1 MIEGSPLPLLDDDS
15 TEFWTAAADG
25 RLVIQACGTCSRLR
39 HPPRPMCPW
48 CRSTETVWQ
57 EMSGRGRIWSFVVP
71 HPPVLPAF
79 APFAPYNVCIVEL
92 AEDPDLRVVGN
103 LIESPGSPINSVDP
117 TTIRIGEP
125 VRVVFDRV
133 TDDVG
138 LPRFVREDSQ

>member
-25 RLVIQACGTCSRLR
+25 RLLIQACGTCSRLR

-48 CRSTETVWQ
+48 CRSTETAWQ